1 MKTNIKEYWPII
13 LMLLAII
20 GFVSKAL
27 YNYPLAIMAI
37 IGFYRFILHGRSIWE
52 DQILKTFI
60 ILFLCL
66 WIPLLVSFFDA
77 VNPSRSSQTI
87 LPYLRFLFA
96 GIFIIQELSKD
107 SKRFQIFINCV
118 CVIVIFWC
126 IDASIQFFVGFNL
139 LGFPYK
145 VGDIT
150 GMFYPRNTISHICAI
165 LSPICFLVIFKNKNK
180 WFWLSIIPLFFV
192 VLISGRRAAWLML
205 GLCTLGF
212 FIYAYSSSLNKN
224 KVLRLSAI
232 ISCVIGII
240 LSVTIMTNQPTN
252 DRFKTTLGLFS
263 TDYASINKATALRL
277 PIWKT
282 ALSIFKEN
290 PFNGIGPRGFRYVY
304 NEYAESDDYFVKTNI
319 PPTQPH
325 LLILE
330 VLAETGLIGIIGLM
344 LLYYLIFTSRKKIKN
359 LSYEFVFLIPV
370 LVSIFPFNSHM
381 AFYGS
386 IWSSMVWL
394 LIAFYFSYV
403 KLASS
408 GQNI

>member
-77 VNPSRSSQTI
+77 VNQSRSSQTI

-290 PFNGIGPRGFRYVY
+290 PFNGIGPRGFRYIY
-304 NEYAESDDYFVKTNI
+304 NEYAESDDHFVKTNV

>member
-20 GFVSKAL
+20 GFISKAL

-304 NEYAESDDYFVKTNI
+304 NEYAESDDHFVKTNI

>member
-304 NEYAESDDYFVKTNI
+304 NEYAESDDHFVKTNI

>member
-240 LSVTIMTNQPTN
+240 LSVTIMINQPTK

-263 TDYASINKATALRL
+263 TDYTSINEATALRL

-282 ALSIFKEN
+282 ALSIFKDN
-290 PFNGIGPRGFRYVY
+290 SFNGIGPRGFRYIY
-304 NEYAESDDYFVKTNI
+304 NEYAESDDYFVKINV

-359 LSYEFVFLIPV
+359 APYELVFLTPV

-394 LIAFYFSYV
+394 LIAFYFSYI
-403 KLASS
+403 KLVSS
-408 GQNI
+408 E